1 MRALLVYP
9 VIAVMTIVLGVPIIV
24 LSLLGVR
31 IHPDSP
37 LGRAPRLWSRV
48 VLWAAGVKVVVRNAQ
63 YIQPRGTPC
72 VYVSNHVS
80 WFEIFALAS
89 ILPRYR
95 FVAKKE
101 LASIPIFGRAAG
113 QVAGIFIDRQNRKAA
128 FDAYGEAAE
137 QIKRGVAVA
146 VYPEGTRGRSYE
158 LRPFKKGPFVLAI
171 SAQAPIIPVVSWGTR
186 EIQGKGDIAIR
197 SGVCELTFL
206 EPIPTTGLTYDDRD
220 RLVEEVWGRME
231 RVLESKGVHGAIE
244 RKQAA
249 ESRKQEGTAS
259 GVRSRP

>member
-9 VIAVMTIVLGVPIIV
+9 VIAVMTIVLGVPIII
-24 LSLLGVR
+24 LSLLGVK
-31 IHPDSP
+31 IHPDSAF
-37 LGRAPRLWSRV
+37 GRAPRLWARAA
-48 VLWAAGVKVVVRNAQ
+48 LWAAGVKVVVRNPQ
-63 YIQPRGTPC
+63 YVQARGEPC

-101 LASIPIFGRAAG
+101 LASLPIFGRAVRE
-113 QVAGIFIDRQNRKAA
+113 VAGIFIDRQNRKAA
-128 FDAYGEAAE
+128 FDAYDDAAE
-137 QIKRGVAVA
+137 QIKRGIAVA

-171 SAQAPIIPVVSWGTR
+171 AAQAPIIPVVSWGTR
-186 EIQGKGDIAIR
+186 EVQGKGDIAIH

-206 EPIPTTGLTYDDRD
+206 EPVPTKGLTYDDRD
-220 RLVEEVWGRME
+220 RLVEEVWSRMAA
-231 RVLESKGVHGAIE
+231 VLESKGVHS
-244 RKQAA
+244 AA
-249 ESRKQEGTAS
+249 LTPES
-259 GVRSRP
+259 